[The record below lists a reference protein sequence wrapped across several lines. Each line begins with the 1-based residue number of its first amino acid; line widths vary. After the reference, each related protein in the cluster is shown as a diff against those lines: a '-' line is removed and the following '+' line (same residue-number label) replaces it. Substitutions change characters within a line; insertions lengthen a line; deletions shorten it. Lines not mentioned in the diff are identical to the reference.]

1 MYNMLRE
8 SHVGGWEV
16 AFLLLIVG
24 YILYRVG
31 KAKAGKIIHM
41 ILRLMILIIFLSGA
55 GLLFSYHAS
64 DFYYY
69 VKAILGIVVFGLM
82 EMSLGR
88 ASRNQPSIGLFIAAL
103 AVMVLVILLGY
114 RVFSGA

>member
-8 SHVGGWEV
+8 SHVGSWEL
-16 AFLLLIVG
+16 AFVLLIIG

-31 KAKAGKIIHM
+31 KAKAGKVVHM
-41 ILRLMILIIFLSGA
+41 ILRLMIVIILLSGA

-88 ASRNQPSIGLFIAAL
+88 ASRKQPSLGFFIGAIV
-103 AVMVLVILLGY
+103 VMVLVILLGY
-114 RVFSGA
+114 RVFAGA